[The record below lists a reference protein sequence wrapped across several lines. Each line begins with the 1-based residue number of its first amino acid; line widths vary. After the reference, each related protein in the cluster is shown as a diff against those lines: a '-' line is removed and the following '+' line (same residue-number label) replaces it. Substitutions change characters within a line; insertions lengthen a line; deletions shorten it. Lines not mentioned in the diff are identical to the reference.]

1 MKTYINPN
9 MRIVE
14 MKTQHMLALSGGQ
27 PKNANAVSS
36 AMGRDYDFEDE
47 EY

>member
-1 MKTYINPN
+1 MKKTYINPN

-14 MKTQHMLALSGGQ
+14 MKTQQMLALSGQ
-27 PKNANAVSS
+27 PKDANAVSS
-36 AMGRDYDFEDE
+36 AMGRDFDFEDE